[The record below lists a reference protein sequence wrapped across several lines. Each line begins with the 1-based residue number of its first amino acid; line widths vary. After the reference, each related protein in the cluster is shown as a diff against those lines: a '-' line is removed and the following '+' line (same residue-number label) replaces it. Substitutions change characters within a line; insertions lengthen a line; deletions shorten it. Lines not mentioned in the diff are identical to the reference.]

1 MSLSKLF
8 GMRKMSKQEKIRR
21 IELEYGWDGERR
33 REVLIARRMNF
44 DDPVEV
50 YRDYEREKLRE
61 IFRNQ
66 IAELDKLNRNFWKV
80 ILGISDEE
88 FNNLVEEDSSKDCSR
103 VQLNSMGVREV
114 NRLKEIKKKEL
125 RYAWD
130 GERNREILILRR
142 MNWDNPI
149 EVYRDYGREKLR
161 KLYRENLHSLTKVN
175 RSFWK
180 VILGISDEEF
190 NRLTRENFRLHYQ
203 IWPY

>member
-8 GMRKMSKQEKIRR
+8 GMRKMSKQERIRK

-50 YRDYEREKLRE
+50 YRDYGREKLRE

-80 ILGISDEE
+80 ILGISDEK
-88 FNNLVEEDSSKDCSR
+88 FNNLVEEDPSKDCSR
-103 VQLNSMGVREV
+103 VQLN